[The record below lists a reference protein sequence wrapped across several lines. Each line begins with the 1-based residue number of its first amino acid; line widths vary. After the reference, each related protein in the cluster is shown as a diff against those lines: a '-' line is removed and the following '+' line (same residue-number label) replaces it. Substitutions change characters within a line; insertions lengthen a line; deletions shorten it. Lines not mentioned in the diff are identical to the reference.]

1 MINLYKISLL
11 SFLKGGNLMKSIQNT
26 LNTTINCIVDASQKA
41 VLRGEVAFERWYYHY
56 QPETATKQLGQLS
69 SRVWALAYAV
79 ESAVKAIIVA
89 FSILAYAYMENK
101 PEIERRRE
109 VFKTQGNSLLYS
121 ACAVLIPEVARDAF
135 KEANPPEEIARRML
149 LTASN
154 YTIYRGDIILKMLI
168 NTH

>member
-1 MINLYKISLL
+1 MVNLYKILFL
-11 SFLKGGNLMKSIQNT
+11 SFLKGGKLMKFMQNA
-26 LNTTINCIVDASQKA
+26 LNTTINYVVNTSQKSS
-41 VLRGEVAFERWYYHY
+41 LRGEVAFERWYYHY

-69 SRVWALAYAV
+69 SRVWALASAV

-89 FSILAYAYMENK
+89 LSILAYAYMENK
-101 PEIERRRE
+101 PEIEKRRE
-109 VFKTQGNSLLYS
+109 IFKTQGNSLLYS
-121 ACAVLIPEVARDAF
+121 VCAVLIPEVARDAF
-135 KEANPPEEIARRML
+135 KEANPPGEIARRIL